1 MSAKKVVVVAVD
13 FTSLVSNVGLTQVEN
28 SKPLLE
34 RPFETIKVSG

>member
-1 MSAKKVVVVAVD
+1 MSAKKVVVVVVD
-13 FTSLVSNVGLTQVEN
+13 FTSLVSIAGLTQVEN